1 MLRKQPWF
9 RVELK
14 ALEKMEIIK
23 PEAEEKKIYFR
34 FPPSPPASQK
44 VVELD
49 GMSKA
54 YGDLR
59 VFDGLD
65 LRIEKGDR
73 IAVVGVNGAGKST
86 LARILGWSGT
96 LSAWVS

>member
-1 MLRKQPWF
+1 MVQSRI
-9 RVELK
+9 K

-44 VVELD
+44 VVELE

-59 VFDGLD
+59 VF
-65 LRIEKGDR
+65 
-73 IAVVGVNGAGKST
+73 
-86 LARILGWSGT
+86 
-96 LSAWVS
+96 